1 MSAAMANLSI
11 RNVSVT
17 YPSQMMGGAVTAL
30 KDVNLEIESGDFVV
44 ALGDYTPFVT
54 SGFAD
59 EAAKTVK

>member
-44 ALGDYTPFVT
+44 AL
-54 SGFAD
+54 
-59 EAAKTVK
+59 